1 MKLHLFS
8 FLTSAMDRVNGQLQN
23 QAVLPMG
30 KEIPAP
36 TQQKGGWA
44 LELVWVLW
52 RIYKSLGPA
61 RNRTVIAW
69 MSSPLSL
76 VTTPTEL
83 PSLSDR
89 KEMHPANSRVTL

>member
-1 MKLHLFS
+1 MKTYNGTKLQLFS
-8 FLTSAMDRVNGQLQN
+8 FLTSAMDGVNGQLHN
-23 QAVLPMG
+23 QAALPMG
-30 KEIPAP
+30 KETPAP

-52 RIYKSLGPA
+52 RRSKSVAPA

-69 MSSPLSL
+69 MSSPHSL
-76 VTTPTEL
+76 VTIPIEL

-89 KEMHPANSRVTL
+89 